1 MPKKKNRALNIAK
14 RREKRKQDKKR
25 RKKTMLSEKTPNK
38 GFPRFNEERLGEKI
52 FKSSI
57 LADEPEFSELT
68 FDTKLALE
76 YSKAAWEKFHSS
88 ASSNEEDT
96 ELDAEILHD
105 EYRTE
110 VIQKLLTE
118 DFTRK
123 LARTLKACAT
133 RLTRTGNHSKAELA
147 IITLTMIEFTNGFP
161 LNIHPL
167 IVTIYER
174 TIKVMIDEISS
185 SEPDETT
192 QELLAFL
199 RKRKGPHSIIAS
211 KVIAETKEIIAEEK
225 REPIPEAK
233 EATQTPDDD
242 ELPAK
247 VLYKVLNFKKVKDI
261 LAGQK
266 HFHVLVENEA
276 EVEIMNANTQQHLT
290 LKQER
295 LLIKCASKK
304 QLEEAMNEVE
314 KLCKGHLMYLA
325 KSVTNN
331 NQ

>member
-14 RREKRKQDKKR
+14 KREKRKQDRKK
-25 RKKTMLSEKTPNK
+25 RKKTMLSEKNHSK

-76 YSKAAWEKFHSS
+76 YSKAAWEKHCSS
-88 ASSNEEDT
+88 ASSNEEDA

-110 VIQKLLTE
+110 IIQELLTE

-174 TIKVMIDEISS
+174 TINVVIDEISE

-192 QELLAFL
+192 HELLAFL
-199 RKRKGPHSIIAS
+199 KTRKRPHNIITS
-211 KVIAETKEIIAEEK
+211 KVIAETKEIIAEE
-225 REPIPEAK
+225 IPEAK
-233 EATQTPDDD
+233 EVTQTPDDNAP
-242 ELPAK
+242 PAK
-247 VLYKVLNFKKVKDI
+247 ALYKVLNFEKVKSI
-261 LAGQK
+261 LAEQK

-276 EVEIMNANTQQHLT
+276 GVDMMNANTQQHLT
-290 LKQER
+290 L
-295 LLIKCASKK
+295 
-304 QLEEAMNEVE
+304 
-314 KLCKGHLMYLA
+314 
-325 KSVTNN
+325 
-331 NQ
+331 